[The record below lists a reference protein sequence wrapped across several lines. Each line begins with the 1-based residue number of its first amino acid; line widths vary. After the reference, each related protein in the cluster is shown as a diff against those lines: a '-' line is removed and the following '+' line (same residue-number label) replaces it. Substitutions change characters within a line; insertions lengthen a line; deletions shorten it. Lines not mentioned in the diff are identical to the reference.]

1 MVPRE
6 PLVLTDLRIKILRN
20 LCLLL
25 DIHPLA

>member
-1 MVPRE
+1 MVPTE
-6 PLVLTDLRIKILRN
+6 LLVLTDLRIKVLWN